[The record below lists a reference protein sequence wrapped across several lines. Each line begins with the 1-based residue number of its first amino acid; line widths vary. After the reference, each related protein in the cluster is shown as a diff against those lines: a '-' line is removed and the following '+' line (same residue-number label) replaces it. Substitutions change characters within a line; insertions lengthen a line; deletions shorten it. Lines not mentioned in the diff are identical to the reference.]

1 MIKLSKRLAAAASLL
16 EGTGCVLDVG
26 TDHGYLPVWLAQR
39 GTAARIAAS
48 DLRKGPLF
56 RAMQSAEEYG
66 VAEKIEFFLSDGL
79 RSIDSGFDEIVA
91 AGMGGETVISIL
103 EPAPWTKNVRLI
115 LQPQSK
121 QEELCAWLMEH
132 GYRPLDA
139 LLAEEGGKL
148 YTILA
153 VTGGAAEGTP
163 FETFFLRPLFERRD
177 GLFPR
182 YTEGLMARERL
193 AIRGLEAGE
202 SPDEKRL
209 ALLRERL
216 RLLEAWREK
225 WLKTED
231 SYADGERCL

>member
-1 MIKLSKRLAAAASLL
+1 MIKFSKRLAAAASLL
-16 EGTGCVLDVG
+16 EGTGRVLDVG

-39 GTAARIAAS
+39 GTAVRIAAS
-48 DLRKGPLF
+48 DLRRGPLS

-79 RSIDSGFDEIVA
+79 RAIDSGFDELVI

-103 EPAPWTKNVRLI
+103 EPAPWTKNVRLV

-121 QEELCAWLMEH
+121 QEELCSWLMGH

-153 VTGGAAEGTP
+153 VTGGAASGEA
-163 FETFFLRPLFERRD
+163 FETFLLRPLFERRD
-177 GLFPR
+177 RLFGQ
-182 YTEGLMARERL
+182 YTESLAARERL
-193 AIRGLEAGE
+193 AIRGLESGE
-202 SPDEKRL
+202 KPNGERL
-209 ALLRERL
+209 ALRRERL
-216 RLLEAWREK
+216 RLLNGWHEK
-225 WLKTED
+225 WTETED
-231 SYADGERCL
+231 FYVDGK

>member
-1 MIKLSKRLAAAASLL
+1 MRLSKRLAAVASLL
-16 EGTGCVLDVG
+16 EGTGRVLDVG

-39 GTAARIAAS
+39 GTAVRIAAS
-48 DLRKGPLF
+48 DLRRGPLS

-103 EPAPWTKNVRLI
+103 EPAPWTKSARLV

-132 GYRPLDA
+132 GYAPLDA

-153 VTGGAAEGTP
+153 VTGGAASGEA
-163 FETFFLRPLFERRD
+163 FETFLLRPLFERRD
-177 GLFPR
+177 RLFGR
-182 YTEGLMARERL
+182 YTESLAARERL

-202 SPDEKRL
+202 KPNGERL
-209 ALLRERL
+209 ALLQERL
-216 RLLEAWREK
+216 RLLETWREK
-225 WLKTED
+225 WLKTAEN
-231 SYADGERCL
+231 GGFLC